1 MCPTFDQNCDIILWK
16 FFVVLPYFFYLLKS
30 WKIQIFGE
38 NPDIVKLIL
47 KPYVDVNL
55 DSRVYAGDS
64 IAAYD
69 EMMM

>member
-1 MCPTFDQNCDIILWK
+1 MK
-16 FFVVLPYFFYLLKS
+16 FFCCLTLFVLSSKILKNPN
-30 WKIQIFGE
+30 FVGE
-38 NPDIVKLIL
+38 NPDILKPIL
-47 KPYVDVNL
+47 KPYVDVNV